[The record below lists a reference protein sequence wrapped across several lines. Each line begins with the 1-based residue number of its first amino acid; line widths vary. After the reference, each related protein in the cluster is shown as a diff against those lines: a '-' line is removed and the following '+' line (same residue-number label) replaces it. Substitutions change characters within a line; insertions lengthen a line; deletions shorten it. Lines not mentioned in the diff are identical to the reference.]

1 MIEHTFPIAEQL
13 ISNALQLAQR
23 LYQQLRQEADSLL
36 IRTPQAN
43 FINTVA
49 NNKRELVTQL
59 DLFNKQLEQILAAEQ
74 LPHSPE
80 GVEAYFQLI
89 RMTGLSSDSLKANW
103 EQLIKLCTDCK
114 NLNEQNG
121 ASIEMLARNNKRTLH
136 ILKGKSENVTS
147 YGRDGAV
154 ISDFSNN
161 TFVSV

>member
-13 ISNALQLAQR
+13 LANAVLLSQR
-23 LYQQLRQEADSLL
+23 LYQQLTQEADSL
-36 IRTPQAN
+36 IRTPQAS

-49 NNKRELVTQL
+49 SNKRELVTQL
-59 DLFNKQLEQILAAEQ
+59 DLFNKQLEQVLASEK

-80 GVEAYFQLI
+80 GVEAYFQLAKI
-89 RMTGLSSDSLKANW
+89 TGVSTEKLEANW
-103 EQLIKLCTDCK
+103 KQLIKLCTDCK

-121 ASIEMLARNNKRTLH
+121 ASIDILARNNNRTLH
-136 ILKGKSENVTS
+136 ILKGKSENITS

-154 ISDFSNN
+154 ISDFSNS

>member
-13 ISNALQLAQR
+13 MTNALQLAQR
-23 LYQQLRQEADSLL
+23 LYQQLTQEADSL
-36 IRTPQAN
+36 IRKPQAS
-43 FINTVA
+43 FISTVA

-59 DLFNKQLEQILAAEQ
+59 DLFNKQLEQILVAEQ

-80 GVEAYFQLI
+80 GVEAYFQLVKI
-89 RMTGLSSDSLKANW
+89 AGLSADKLESNW
-103 EQLIKLCTDCK
+103 NQLIRLCTECK

-121 ASIEMLARNNKRTLH
+121 ASIDILARNNKRTLH
-136 ILKGKSENVTS
+136 ILKGKSENITS
-147 YGRDGAV
+147 YGRDGAI

>member
-13 ISNALQLAQR
+13 IANAVLLSQR
-23 LYQQLRQEADSLL
+23 LFQQLTQEADSL
-36 IRTPQAN
+36 IRTPQAA

-59 DLFNKQLEQILAAEQ
+59 DLFNKQLEQILAAEK

-80 GVEAYFQLI
+80 GVEAYFQLVK
-89 RMTGLSSDSLKANW
+89 MTGLSTDSSETNW
-103 EQLIKLCTDCK
+103 KKLIQLCTDCK

-121 ASIEMLARNNKRTLH
+121 ASIDILARNNKRTLH

-154 ISDFSNN
+154 IGDFSNN

>member
-23 LYQQLRQEADSLL
+23 LYNQLTQEADSL
-36 IRTPQAN
+36 IRTPQAD
-43 FINTVA
+43 FINAVA
-49 NNKRELVTQL
+49 SNKRELVVQL
-59 DLFNKQLEQILAAEQ
+59 DMFNKQLEQILVAEQ
-74 LPHSPE
+74 LPPSPD
-80 GVEAYFQLI
+80 GVNAYFQMVAIAGLPSDTAK
-89 RMTGLSSDSLKANW
+89 TGW
-103 EQLIKLCTDCK
+103 EQLMRLCTDCK

-136 ILKGKSENVTS
+136 ILKGKTENVTS